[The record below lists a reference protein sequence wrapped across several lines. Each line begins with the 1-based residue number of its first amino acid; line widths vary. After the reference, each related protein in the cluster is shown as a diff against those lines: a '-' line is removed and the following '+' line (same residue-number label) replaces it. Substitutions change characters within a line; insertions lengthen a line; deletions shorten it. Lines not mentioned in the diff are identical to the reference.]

1 MIGAEVVVHQRI
13 KQRGVRSTALPVV
26 LCIAALGLT
35 ACDKGDK
42 AKAKTAKPSQ
52 AASQT
57 VGVAVVEVQSL
68 PRIISASGTVTPW
81 EEVPVGAETGGLTAV
96 SVNAEEGQTVR
107 QGQIL
112 VAMNDTMLR
121 AQLRQQEA
129 SVASAKATL
138 AEAQA
143 ALGRSREL
151 QAKGYLS
158 SASLDTATARQQ
170 TAAAQVA
177 AADAS
182 RNETVAR
189 LGQAVVRAPVSGLIS
204 RRSVTKGQ
212 IISPGTELFRIVRDG
227 RLELDAEVPET
238 DLLTLRAGMPATVTS
253 DQVGQTT
260 GTIRI
265 VTSEVNTQTRVGLA
279 RISLAPGSGFR
290 SGMFARAQIAA
301 GSQPAPTIPTAAILY
316 RQNQPGV
323 FVVGPNNHAQFRR
336 IDILARNA
344 DRTAAGGLNPGERV
358 VVEGAGFLGDGDA
371 VRVAPTSGKASAPAV
386 AVAAKP

>member
-1 MIGAEVVVHQRI
+1 MVVHQRI
-13 KQRGVRSTALPVV
+13 KQRGLSSTALPVV

-35 ACDKGDK
+35 TMGLTACGKDDK
-42 AKAKTAKPSQ
+42 AKAKTTKPSQ

-57 VGVAVVEVQSL
+57 VGVAAVTIQSL
-68 PRIISASGTVTPW
+68 PRIINASGTVTPW

-96 SVNAEEGQTVR
+96 SVNAEEGQSVR

-112 VAMNDTMLR
+112 VSLNDTMLR

-138 AEAQA
+138 AEASA

-158 SASLDTATARQQ
+158 QASLDTAIARQQ
-170 TAAAQVA
+170 TALAQLA
-177 AADAS
+177 SADAS
-182 RNETVAR
+182 RNETAAR
-189 LGQAVVRAPVSGLIS
+189 LGQAAIRAPVSGLIS

-212 IISPGTELFRIVRDG
+212 IVSAGTELFRIVRDG
-227 RLELDAEVPET
+227 RLELDAEIPET
-238 DLLTLRAGMPATVTS
+238 SLLAVKAGMPATVSS

-260 GTIRI
+260 GTVRI
-265 VTSEVNTQTRVGLA
+265 VTSEVNVQTRVGLA

-301 GSQPAPTIPTAAILY
+301 GVRPSPTIPTAAILY

-323 FVVGPNNHAQFRR
+323 FVVDANNHARFRR

-344 DRTAAGGLNPGERV
+344 DKTAAEGLVVGERV
-358 VVEGAGFLGDGDA
+358 VVEGAGFLGDNDA
-371 VRVAPTSGKASAPAV
+371 VRV
-386 AVAAKP
+386 VAAKR

>member
-1 MIGAEVVVHQRI
+1 VVVHQRI
-13 KQRGVRSTALPVV
+13 KKRGLRSTALPVV
-26 LCIAALGLT
+26 LCIGALGLS
-35 ACDKGDK
+35 ACDHGDK
-42 AKAKTAKPSQ
+42 AKAKTTKPSLT
-52 AASQT
+52 ASQT
-57 VGVAVVEVQSL
+57 VSVAVVTIQSL
-68 PRIISASGTVTPW
+68 PRIINASGTVTPW

-96 SVNAEEGQTVR
+96 SVNAEEGQMVR
-107 QGQIL
+107 QGQVL
-112 VAMNDTMLR
+112 VGLNDTMLR

-158 SASLDTATARQQ
+158 QASLDTATARQQ
-170 TAAAQVA
+170 TAAAQLA

-189 LGQAVVRAPVSGLIS
+189 LGQAAIRAPVSGLIS

-212 IISPGTELFRIVRDG
+212 IVSAGTELFRIVRDG
-227 RLELDAEVPET
+227 RLELDAEIPEA
-238 DLLTLRAGMPATVTS
+238 DLLAVRAGMPATVSS

-260 GTIRI
+260 GTVRI
-265 VTSEVNTQTRVGLA
+265 VTSEVNIQTRVGLA

-301 GSQPAPTIPTAAILY
+301 GAQPAPTIPTAAILY
-316 RQNQPGV
+316 RQNLPGV

-336 IDILARNA
+336 IEILARNT
-344 DRTAAGGLNPGERV
+344 DRTAANGLNAGERV
-358 VVEGAGFLGDGDA
+358 VVEGAGFLGDNDA
-371 VRVAPTSGKASAPAV
+371 VRVVGSPAAASAPA
-386 AVAAKP
+386 AVSAKR

>member
-1 MIGAEVVVHQRI
+1 MVVHQRI
-13 KQRGVRSTALPVV
+13 NKRGLRSTALPVV
-26 LCIAALGLT
+26 LCIGALGLA
-35 ACDKGDK
+35 ACDHGDK
-42 AKAKTAKPSQ
+42 AKAKTPKPSQ

-57 VGVAVVEVQSL
+57 VGVAVVTVQAL
-68 PRIISASGTVTPW
+68 PRIINASGTVTPW

-121 AQLRQQEA
+121 AQLHQQEA
-129 SVASAKATL
+129 ALASAKATL

-158 SASLDTATARQQ
+158 AASLDTATARQQ

-177 AADAS
+177 SADAS
-182 RNETVAR
+182 RNETLAR

-212 IISPGTELFRIVRDG
+212 IISPGVELFRIVRDG
-227 RLELDAEVPET
+227 RLELDAEIPEA
-238 DLLTLRAGMPATVTS
+238 DLLALRAGMPATVTS

-265 VTSEVNTQTRVGLA
+265 VTSEVNIQTRVGLA

-301 GSQPAPTIPTAAILY
+301 GAQPAPTIPTAAILY

-323 FVVGPNNHAQFRR
+323 FVVGSNNHAQFRR

-344 DRTAAGGLNPGERV
+344 DRTAANGVNPGERV

-371 VRVAPTSGKASAPAV
+371 VRIAASSGKAAPPAV
-386 AVAAKP
+386 AVAAKR

>member
-1 MIGAEVVVHQRI
+1 MVVHQRI
-13 KQRGVRSTALPVV
+13 KRRGLRSTALPVA
-26 LCIAALGLT
+26 LCIGALGLS
-35 ACDKGDK
+35 ACDHGDK
-42 AKAKTAKPSQ
+42 AKAKTTKPSLT
-52 AASQT
+52 ASQT
-57 VGVAVVEVQSL
+57 VSVAVVTIQSL
-68 PRIISASGTVTPW
+68 PRIINASGTVTPW

-96 SVNAEEGQTVR
+96 SVNAEEGQMVR
-107 QGQIL
+107 QGQVL
-112 VAMNDTMLR
+112 VGLNDTMLR

-158 SASLDTATARQQ
+158 QASLDTATARQQ
-170 TAAAQVA
+170 TAAAQLA

-189 LGQAVVRAPVSGLIS
+189 LGQAAIRAPVSGLIS

-212 IISPGTELFRIVRDG
+212 IVSAGTELFRIVRDG
-227 RLELDAEVPET
+227 RLELDAEIPEA
-238 DLLTLRAGMPATVTS
+238 DLLAVRAGMPATVSS

-260 GTIRI
+260 GTVRI
-265 VTSEVNTQTRVGLA
+265 VTSEVNIQTRVGLA

-301 GSQPAPTIPTAAILY
+301 GAQPAPTIPTAAILY
-316 RQNQPGV
+316 RQNLPGV

-336 IDILARNA
+336 IEILARNT
-344 DRTAAGGLNPGERV
+344 DRTAANGLNAGERV
-358 VVEGAGFLGDGDA
+358 VVEGAGFLGDNDA
-371 VRVAPTSGKASAPAV
+371 VRVVGSPAAAPAPA
-386 AVAAKP
+386 AVSAKR

>member
-1 MIGAEVVVHQRI
+1 M
-13 KQRGVRSTALPVV
+13 V
-26 LCIAALGLT
+26 LCIGALGLS
-35 ACDKGDK
+35 ACDHGDK
-42 AKAKTAKPSQ
+42 AKAKTPKPSQ

-57 VGVAVVEVQSL
+57 VSVAVVNVQAL
-68 PRIISASGTVTPW
+68 PRIINASGTVTPW

-96 SVNAEEGQTVR
+96 SVNAEEGQVVR
-107 QGQIL
+107 QGQVL

-121 AQLRQQEA
+121 AQARQQEA

-143 ALGRSREL
+143 ALNRSREL
-151 QAKGYLS
+151 QAKGYLAA
-158 SASLDTATARQQ
+158 SALDTATMRQQ
-170 TAAAQVA
+170 TAIAQVA
-177 AADAS
+177 AAQAAYG
-182 RNETVAR
+182 ETVAR

-227 RLELDAEVPET
+227 RLELDAEIPEA
-238 DLLTLRAGMPATVTS
+238 DLLALRAGMPATVTS

-301 GSQPAPTIPTAAILY
+301 GAQPAPTIPTAAILY

-323 FVVGPNNHAQFRR
+323 FVVDARNHVQFRR
-336 IDILARNA
+336 IEILARNT
-344 DRTAAGGLNPGERV
+344 DRTAANGLNPGERV
-358 VVEGAGFLGDGDA
+358 VVEGAGFLGEGDA
-371 VRVAPTSGKASAPAV
+371 VRVAGSSAHAAPPAV
-386 AVAAKP
+386 AVAAKR

>member
-1 MIGAEVVVHQRI
+1 MVVHQRI
-13 KQRGVRSTALPVV
+13 NRRGLRSTALPVV
-26 LCIAALGLT
+26 LCIGALSLA
-35 ACDKGDK
+35 ACDHNDK
-42 AKAKTAKPSQ
+42 AKAKATKPSQ

-57 VGVAVVEVQSL
+57 VGVAVVTVQAL
-68 PRIISASGTVTPW
+68 PRIINASGTVTPW

-107 QGQIL
+107 QGQVL

-121 AQLRQQEA
+121 AQARQQEA
-129 SVASAKATL
+129 SVASARATL
-138 AEAQA
+138 AEAQS
-143 ALGRSREL
+143 ALARSREL
-151 QAKGYLS
+151 QAKGYLAA
-158 SASLDTATARQQ
+158 SALDTANMRQQ
-170 TAAAQVA
+170 TASAQVA
-177 AADAS
+177 AAEAA
-182 RNETVAR
+182 RGETLAR

-227 RLELDAEVPET
+227 RLELDAEIPES
-238 DLLTLRAGMPATVTS
+238 DLSALRAGMPATVTS

-316 RQNQPGV
+316 RQNQAGV
-323 FVVGPNNHAQFRR
+323 FVVGANNRAQFRR

-371 VRVAPTSGKASAPAV
+371 VRVAPTSGKAPAPAV

>member
-1 MIGAEVVVHQRI
+1 VVVHQRI
-13 KQRGVRSTALPVV
+13 NKRGLRSTALPVV
-26 LCIAALGLT
+26 LCIGALGLT
-35 ACDKGDK
+35 ACDHGDK
-42 AKAKTAKPSQ
+42 AKAKAKPAKATQ
-52 AASQT
+52 VASQT
-57 VGVAVVEVQSL
+57 VSVAVVDVQSL
-68 PRIISASGTVTPW
+68 PRIINASGTVTPW

-96 SVNAEEGQTVR
+96 AVNAEEGQTVR
-107 QGQIL
+107 QGQVL

-121 AQLRQQEA
+121 AQLHQQDA

-158 SASLDTATARQQ
+158 TASLDTATARQQ

-177 AADAS
+177 AAQAS

-212 IISPGTELFRIVRDG
+212 IISGGTELFRIVRDG
-227 RLELDAEVPET
+227 RLELDAEIPEA
-238 DLLTLRAGMPATVTS
+238 DLAALRAGMPATVTS
-253 DQVGQTT
+253 DQVGQTS

-279 RISLAPGSGFR
+279 RISLAPGSAFR

-301 GSQPAPTIPTAAILY
+301 GAQPAPTIPTAAILY

-323 FVVGPNNHAQFRR
+323 FVVGANNRAQFRR
-336 IDILARNA
+336 VDILARSTDRSAVNGVNA
-344 DRTAAGGLNPGERV
+344 GERV
-358 VVEGAGFLGDGDA
+358 VVEGAGFLGEGDP
-371 VRVAPTSGKASAPAV
+371 VRVAAGSGRAPPPAV
-386 AVAAKP
+386 TVAAKR

>member
-1 MIGAEVVVHQRI
+1 MVVHQRI
-13 KQRGVRSTALPVV
+13 KQRGLRSTALPVV
-26 LCIAALGLT
+26 LCIGALALT
-35 ACDKGDK
+35 ACDHGDK
-42 AKAKTAKPSQ
+42 AKAKTPKASQ

-57 VGVAVVEVQSL
+57 VGVSVVSIQSL
-68 PRIISASGTVTPW
+68 PRMINASGTVTPW

-121 AQLRQQEA
+121 AQLHQQEA
-129 SVASAKATL
+129 ALASAKATL

-158 SASLDTATARQQ
+158 AASLDTATARQQ

-177 AADAS
+177 SADAS
-182 RNETVAR
+182 RNETLAR

-212 IISPGTELFRIVRDG
+212 IISPGVELFRIVRDG
-227 RLELDAEVPET
+227 RLELDAEIPEA
-238 DLLTLRAGMPATVTS
+238 DLLALRAGMPATVTS

-265 VTSEVNTQTRVGLA
+265 VTSEVNIQTRVGLA

-301 GSQPAPTIPTAAILY
+301 GAQPAPTIPTAAILY

-323 FVVGPNNHAQFRR
+323 FVVGANNHAQFRR

-344 DRTAAGGLNPGERV
+344 DRTAANGVNPGERV

-371 VRVAPTSGKASAPAV
+371 VRIAASSGKAAPPAV
-386 AVAAKP
+386 AVAAKR

>member
-1 MIGAEVVVHQRI
+1 MVVHQRI
-13 KQRGVRSTALPVV
+13 KQRGVGSTALPVV

-35 ACDKGDK
+35 ACGDKGDK
-42 AKAKTAKPSQ
+42 GKAKTAKPSQ
-52 AASQT
+52 AATQT
-57 VGVAVVEVQSL
+57 VGVAVVTVQSL
-68 PRIISASGTVTPW
+68 PRIINASGTVTPW

-96 SVNAEEGQTVR
+96 SVNAEEGQIVR
-107 QGQIL
+107 QGQVL

-151 QAKGYLS
+151 QSKGYLS

-212 IISPGTELFRIVRDG
+212 IISAGTELFRIVRDG
-227 RLELDAEVPET
+227 RLELDAEVPEA
-238 DLLTLRAGMPATVTS
+238 DLLALRAGMPATVTS

-265 VTSEVNTQTRVGLA
+265 VTSEVNAQTRVGLA
-279 RISLAPGSGFR
+279 RISLAPGGGFR
-290 SGMFARAQIAA
+290 SGMFARAQISA
-301 GSQPAPTIPTAAILY
+301 GVRPSPTIPTAAILY

-323 FVVGPNNHAQFRR
+323 FVVDANNHARFRR

-344 DRTAAGGLNPGERV
+344 DKTAAEGLLAGERV
-358 VVEGAGFLGDGDA
+358 VVEGAGFLGDNDA
-371 VRVAPTSGKASAPAV
+371 VRV
-386 AVAAKP
+386 VAAKR

>member
-1 MIGAEVVVHQRI
+1 MVVHQRI
-13 KQRGVRSTALPVV
+13 KQRGLRSTALPVV
-26 LCIAALGLT
+26 LCIGVLGLA
-35 ACDKGDK
+35 ACDQGDK
-42 AKAKTAKPSQ
+42 AKAKTTKPSQ
-52 AASQT
+52 TASQT
-57 VGVAVVEVQSL
+57 VSVAVVTVQSL
-68 PRIISASGTVTPW
+68 PRIINASGTVTPW

-96 SVNAEEGQTVR
+96 SVNAEEGQVVR
-107 QGQIL
+107 QGQVL
-112 VAMNDTMLR
+112 VALNDTMLR

-158 SASLDTATARQQ
+158 QASLDTAIARQQ
-170 TAAAQVA
+170 TATAQLE

-182 RNETVAR
+182 RNETLAR
-189 LGQAVVRAPVSGLIS
+189 LGQAAIRAPVSGLIS

-212 IISPGTELFRIVRDG
+212 IVSPGTELFRIVRDG
-227 RLELDAEVPET
+227 RLELDAEIPEA
-238 DLLTLRAGMPATVTS
+238 DLLALRAGMPATVTS

-301 GSQPAPTIPTAAILY
+301 GAQPAPTIPTAAILY

-323 FVVGPNNHAQFRR
+323 FVVGANNHVQFRR

-344 DRTAAGGLNPGERV
+344 DRTAANGLNPGERV
-358 VVEGAGFLGDGDA
+358 VVEGAGFLGEGDG
-371 VRVAPTSGKASAPAV
+371 VRIAATTARAAPPAV
-386 AVAAKP
+386 AVATKR

>member
-1 MIGAEVVVHQRI
+1 MVVHQRI
-13 KQRGVRSTALPVV
+13 KKRGVGSTALPVV
-26 LCIAALGLT
+26 LCISALGLA
-35 ACDKGDK
+35 ACDHGDK
-42 AKAKTAKPSQ
+42 AKAKTPKPSQ
-52 AASQT
+52 TASQT
-57 VGVAVVEVQSL
+57 VGVAVVAIQSL
-68 PRIISASGTVTPW
+68 PRIINASGTVTPW

-107 QGQIL
+107 QGQVL
-112 VAMNDTMLR
+112 VAMNDVMLR
-121 AQLRQQEA
+121 AQMRQQDA
-129 SVASAKATL
+129 AVASAKATL

-158 SASLDTATARQQ
+158 PASLDTATARQQ
-170 TAAAQVA
+170 TAAAQLA
-177 AADAS
+177 AAEAS
-182 RNETVAR
+182 RNETHAR

-212 IISPGTELFRIVRDG
+212 IISAGTELFRIVRDG
-227 RLELDAEVPET
+227 RLELDAEIPET
-238 DLLTLRAGMPATVTS
+238 DLLALRPGMPATVTS
-253 DQVGQTT
+253 EQVGQTT

-279 RISLAPGSGFR
+279 RISLAPGGGFR

-301 GSQPAPTIPTAAILY
+301 GAQPAPTIPTAAILY

-323 FVVGPNNHAQFRR
+323 FVVGPNNRAQFRR

-344 DRTAAGGLNPGERV
+344 DRTAANGLNPGERV

-371 VRVAPTSGKASAPAV
+371 VRVAASSGKAPAPAV
-386 AVAAKP
+386 AVAAKR

>member
-1 MIGAEVVVHQRI
+1 MVVHQRI
-13 KQRGVRSTALPVV
+13 NKRGLRSTALPVM
-26 LCIAALGLT
+26 LCIGALGLS
-35 ACDKGDK
+35 ACDHGDK
-42 AKAKTAKPSQ
+42 AKAKTPKPSQ

-57 VGVAVVEVQSL
+57 VGVAVVAIQSL
-68 PRIISASGTVTPW
+68 PRIINASGTVTPW

-121 AQLRQQEA
+121 AQARQQEA
-129 SVASAKATL
+129 SVSSARATL
-138 AEAQA
+138 AEAQS
-143 ALGRSREL
+143 ALARSREL
-151 QAKGYLS
+151 QAKGYLAA
-158 SASLDTATARQQ
+158 SALDTATMRQQ

-177 AADAS
+177 SAEAS
-182 RNETVAR
+182 RGETLAR

-212 IISPGTELFRIVRDG
+212 IITPGTELFRIVRDG
-227 RLELDAEVPET
+227 RLELDAEIPES
-238 DLLTLRAGMPATVTS
+238 DLAALRAGMPATVTS

-265 VTSEVNTQTRVGLA
+265 VTSEVNIQTRVGLA

-316 RQNQPGV
+316 RQNQAGV
-323 FVVGPNNHAQFRR
+323 FVVGANNRAQFRR
-336 IDILARNA
+336 IDILARTA

-358 VVEGAGFLGDGDA
+358 VVEGAGFLGDGDS
-371 VRVAPTSGKASAPAV
+371 VRVAPTSGKVSAPAV

>member
-1 MIGAEVVVHQRI
+1 MVVHQRI
-13 KQRGVRSTALPVV
+13 KQRGLRSTALPVV
-26 LCIAALGLT
+26 LCIGALGLT
-35 ACDKGDK
+35 ACDHGDK
-42 AKAKTAKPSQ
+42 AKAKTPKASQ

-57 VGVAVVEVQSL
+57 VGVSVVSIQSL
-68 PRIISASGTVTPW
+68 PRMINASGTVTPW

-121 AQLRQQEA
+121 AQLHQQEA
-129 SVASAKATL
+129 ALASAKATL

-158 SASLDTATARQQ
+158 AASLDTATARQQ

-177 AADAS
+177 SADAS
-182 RNETVAR
+182 RNETLAR

-212 IISPGTELFRIVRDG
+212 IISPGVELFRIVRDG
-227 RLELDAEVPET
+227 RLELDAEIPEA
-238 DLLTLRAGMPATVTS
+238 DLLALRAGMPATVTS

-265 VTSEVNTQTRVGLA
+265 VTSEVNIQTRVGLA

-301 GSQPAPTIPTAAILY
+301 GAQPAPTIPTAAILY

-323 FVVGPNNHAQFRR
+323 FVVGANNHAQFRR

-344 DRTAAGGLNPGERV
+344 DRTAANGVNPGERV

-371 VRVAPTSGKASAPAV
+371 VRIAASSGKAAPPAV
-386 AVAAKP
+386 AVAAKR

>member
-1 MIGAEVVVHQRI
+1 VVVHQRI
-13 KQRGVRSTALPVV
+13 KQRGLRSTALPVV
-26 LCIAALGLT
+26 LCIVALSLTAMGLT
-35 ACDKGDK
+35 ACGKDDK
-42 AKAKTAKPSQ
+42 AKAKTTKPSQ

-57 VGVAVVEVQSL
+57 VGVAVVTIQSL
-68 PRIISASGTVTPW
+68 PRIINASGTVTPW

-96 SVNAEEGQTVR
+96 SVNAEEGQSVR

-112 VAMNDTMLR
+112 VSLNDTMLR

-138 AEAQA
+138 AEATA

-151 QAKGYLS
+151 QSKGYLS
-158 SASLDTATARQQ
+158 QASLETATARQQ
-170 TAAAQVA
+170 TALAQLA
-177 AADAS
+177 SADAS
-182 RNETVAR
+182 RNETTAR
-189 LGQAVVRAPVSGLIS
+189 LGQAAIRAPVSGLIS

-212 IISPGTELFRIVRDG
+212 IVSAGTELFRIVRDG
-227 RLELDAEVPET
+227 RLELDAEIPET
-238 DLLTLRAGMPATVTS
+238 SLLAIQPGMPATVSS

-260 GTIRI
+260 GTVRI
-265 VTSEVNTQTRVGLA
+265 VTSEVNVQTRVGLA

-301 GSQPAPTIPTAAILY
+301 GVRPSPTIPTAAILY

-323 FVVGPNNHAQFRR
+323 FVVDANNHARFRR

-344 DRTAAGGLNPGERV
+344 DKTAAEGLVVGERV
-358 VVEGAGFLGDGDA
+358 VVEGAGFLGDNDA
-371 VRVAPTSGKASAPAV
+371 VRV
-386 AVAAKP
+386 VAAKR